1 MQSLNEVFNT
11 VNSELQNK
19 TESLSE
25 TIDDMLN
32 LLNSTDIATIF
43 SRF

>member
-32 LLNSTDIATIF
+32 LLNSTGIATIF